1 MVTDISAH
9 GLENCAVIERRL
21 KLKDR
26 ALFILDYEEF
36 LLFGDVRRAS
46 GKKKSPDKIN
56 PEANELNFL
65 SIVAEISA
73 Q

>member
-26 ALFILDYEEF
+26 ALFILDFSAMSVGRVE
-36 LLFGDVRRAS
+36 
-46 GKKKSPDKIN
+46 KKSPEKIN
-56 PEANELNFL
+56 PKANKLNFL

>member
-36 LLFGDVRRAS
+36 LLFGDVRR
-46 GKKKSPDKIN
+46 KKKSPEKIN
-56 PEANELNFL
+56 PKENKLNFL